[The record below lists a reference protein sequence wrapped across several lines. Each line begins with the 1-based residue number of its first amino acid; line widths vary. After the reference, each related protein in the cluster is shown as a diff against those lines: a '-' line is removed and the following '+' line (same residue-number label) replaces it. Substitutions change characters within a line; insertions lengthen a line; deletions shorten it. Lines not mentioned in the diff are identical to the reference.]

1 MQLPQGVRLR
11 LGKGLQAVQ
20 TTRKHV
26 QTINSGQDL
35 LVHSVVTANLSHS
48 ITDTNA
54 SISPAVTPNKVPPSG
69 GASPVGSS
77 LLANCLS
84 VLNNF

>member
-35 LVHSVVTANLSHS
+35 LVVTANLSHS